1 MWSCVGGI
9 HDNPLTLRLI
19 LVDYT
24 MKYKIPIKAHTFW
37 IGNINEVRCRSEHD
51 LLQDDSEAVDIS
63 FLSSIDR
70 SSCHT

>member
-1 MWSCVGGI
+1 MSKLIRFLQNFVMCCI
-9 HDNPLTLRLI
+9 STRSNFKMSIADHTLWK
-19 LVDYT
+19 VD
-24 MKYKIPIKAHTFW
+24 
-37 IGNINEVRCRSEHD
+37 INEVRCCSEHN